1 MYHTDIS
8 HQYLSSL
15 NLPPVVSH
23 SYHTPSPQTTN
34 NDTSSSSK
42 TSSTTNSTTNTAYTS
57 TTGQAD
63 GSSGYGNESLS
74 SDIHT
79 ESTAPE
85 KFKYKFNYYF
95 KNYPDKLR
103 SKLKMD
109 EIASFS
115 VTEAGFAEEIT
126 QLILS
131 HIPNSK
137 RNGDSPKIIDAT
149 ACVGGNSMSF
159 LQHFGTVYA
168 IELDPVRKEMLA
180 WNLGLCKKIMQK
192 ELNKGKLAAVRAF
205 QGDFLQ
211 LMLNNSE
218 PVSMMMAS
226 GHCDVIF
233 LDPPWG
239 GRAYGEEEKVTLSL
253 GSRRMYEICN
263 EIRTSTKYT
272 VLKLPKNYDVDFL
285 ESKLHSTCQIDLI
298 KNLQN
303 NRGIVKMK
311 IIIIKNNN
319 NTAATTSISTS
330 SSSTHTSS
338 SSSSSS
344 TSSSSSSSSPSSSA
358 NVFLPTV
365 NVPISSSTTTTIVQ
379 QTPWNNKEA
388 MKLFLKESK
397 KPQVRGIYAF
407 GDEPSVAWRSATS
420 CFPNPG
426 CPNFTTKQECI
437 AWCKHV
443 RGTPSNPDHSHLQ
456 HLCTVLIGWNQVDE
470 YLLQKRDEYLRRYPK
485 NNNNNNSPV
494 NGGRYSLITSIRNAT
509 KARLLS
515 SPHRSITP
523 SSVINTLK
531 YLYFHMRSGLYV
543 MIRNGQVQMFVPFVN
558 DQYENTYN
566 AQLSKFE
573 NGRTKKEYYN
583 VKWNKYCRHEN
594 IIPDTKKWWAN
605 ANILCNELGEDAEK
619 INYWGDAHLAQ
630 LRDMLESMCNRALSK
645 NQAIPDVEFFLNK
658 RDHPQLKRNK
668 TEPYDFIFD
677 RSTTKGEYLSEGASI
692 A

>member
-1 MYHTDIS
+1 
-8 HQYLSSL
+8 
-15 NLPPVVSH
+15 
-23 SYHTPSPQTTN
+23 
-34 NDTSSSSK
+34 
-42 TSSTTNSTTNTAYTS
+42 
-57 TTGQAD
+57 
-63 GSSGYGNESLS
+63 
-74 SDIHT
+74 
-79 ESTAPE
+79 
-85 KFKYKFNYYF
+85 
-95 KNYPDKLR
+95 
-103 SKLKMD
+103 
-109 EIASFS
+109 
-115 VTEAGFAEEIT
+115 
-126 QLILS
+126 
-131 HIPNSK
+131 
-137 RNGDSPKIIDAT
+137 
-149 ACVGGNSMSF
+149 
-159 LQHFGTVYA
+159 
-168 IELDPVRKEMLA
+168 
-180 WNLGLCKKIMQK
+180 
-192 ELNKGKLAAVRAF
+192 
-205 QGDFLQ
+205 
-211 LMLNNSE
+211 
-218 PVSMMMAS
+218 
-226 GHCDVIF
+226 
-233 LDPPWG
+233 
-239 GRAYGEEEKVTLSL
+239 
-253 GSRRMYEICN
+253 
-263 EIRTSTKYT
+263 
-272 VLKLPKNYDVDFL
+272 
-285 ESKLHSTCQIDLI
+285 
-298 KNLQN
+298 
-303 NRGIVKMK
+303 
-311 IIIIKNNN
+311 
-319 NTAATTSISTS
+319 
-330 SSSTHTSS
+330 
-338 SSSSSS
+338 
-344 TSSSSSSSSPSSSA
+344 
-358 NVFLPTV
+358 
-365 NVPISSSTTTTIVQ
+365 
-379 QTPWNNKEA
+379 

-485 NNNNNNSPV
+485 NNNNSNNPV

-677 RSTTKGEYLSEGASI
+677 RSTTKGEYLSEESVHRVMEAL
-692 A
+692 